1 MDEKKIIASLQDFFA
16 KAPHLPTKWREV
28 IVTVAPWLA
37 LVFGILGILGSISAL
52 GLSPVAAI
60 GGVRSGFEMFVVGI
74 AGILSSVLGLL
85 AFPKLRVRAYQGWR
99 FLFFAQVINVISSV
113 LTLDL
118 VGAALSFLIGFY
130 FLYEVK
136 SHYK

>member
-16 KAPHLPTKWREV
+16 KAPHLPAKWREI
-28 IVTVAPWLA
+28 IVTVVPWLA

-52 GLSPVAAI
+52 GLSPVAVM
-60 GGVRSGFEMFVVGI
+60 GGVQSGYEMFVVGI
-74 AGILSSVLGLL
+74 AGILSSLLGLL

-99 FLFFAQVINVISSV
+99 FLFFAQVINVVASV
-113 LTLDL
+113 VTLDL
-118 VGAALSFLIGFY
+118 LGAALSFLIGFY